1 MENNEWLNDYP
12 YLTDPLKVNDSRW
25 VHRSR
30 KRWRAREDL
39 ADQDTLEWRFFHEM
53 VKLINLRKKLP
64 ALQNGGMEIIY
75 TGNPHLFGYIRAY
88 SNQKILIVN
97 NFSETPQAMDVAHLQ
112 ACGVHRDAV
121 NLLNDI
127 IFPLG
132 SNLMLNGH
140 QMVWLDIS

>member
-1 MENNEWLNDYP
+1 
-12 YLTDPLKVNDSRW
+12 
-25 VHRSR
+25 
-30 KRWRAREDL
+30 
-39 ADQDTLEWRFFHEM
+39 M

-97 NFSETPQAMDVAHLQ
+97 NFSETPQAMVAHLQ

-132 SNLMLNGH
+132 SNLMLKGH
-140 QMVWLDIS
+140 QMVWLDISQLI